1 MGSSIDHGAFQE
13 EKDYHEPVR
22 KAIHNMLWQMYE
34 TSKSS
39 VNVGT
44 LIEVVLAGD
53 RLADELPIF
62 FHLLVKIIEGSPVKV
77 AQNIVQITQTVE
89 KVFVYWKD
97 KADSG
102 ERANVIAKR
111 LCGVAHKLM
120 HCQEVTE
127 SGLTPF
133 TDFFNSEIAPNKVW
147 FGIYQEI
154 EEE

>member
-1 MGSSIDHGAFQE
+1 
-13 EKDYHEPVR
+13 
-22 KAIHNMLWQMYE
+22 MLWQMYE
-34 TSKSS
+34 TSKSTI
-39 VNVGT
+39 NVST
-44 LIEVVLAGD
+44 VIEVVLAALGGD
-53 RLADELPIF
+53 KLADELPIF
-62 FHLLVKIIEGSPVKV
+62 FHLLVKIIDDSPVVV
-77 AQNIVQITQTVE
+77 AQNIVEMTKTVE
-89 KVFVYWKD
+89 KVFDYWKD

-133 TDFFNSEIAPNKVW
+133 TDFFNNKIVDNKVW
-147 FGIYQEI
+147 LGIYQEI